1 MSTLK
6 RRVPFGRSDR
16 LHVAHHELDNGL
28 TVLVL
33 ADRSAPVVAYL
44 LASIAVGV
52 NVYLMATQF
61 HALQNAVA
69 ASLVLST
76 LGSAITTPLLLAL
89 LS

>member
-1 MSTLK
+1 MREGFAEAAAITALK
-6 RRVPFGRSDR
+6 LLVQPLVVWAIAR
-16 LHVAHHELDNGL
+16 AIGL
-28 TVLVL
+28 PPLETQ
-33 ADRSAPVVAYL
+33 VVVL

-61 HALQNAVA
+61 RALQNAVA

-76 LGSAITTPLLLAL
+76 LGSAMTTPLLLAL